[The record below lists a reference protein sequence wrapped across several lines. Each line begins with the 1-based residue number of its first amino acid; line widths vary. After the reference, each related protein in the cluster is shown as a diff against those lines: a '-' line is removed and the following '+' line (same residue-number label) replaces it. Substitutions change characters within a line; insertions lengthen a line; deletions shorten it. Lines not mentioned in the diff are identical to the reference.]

1 MSKLRNQ
8 NPRSEQEQEQ
18 EQEQSPLLIADQTH
32 QHQQQE
38 NQEHRGED
46 DHDTHLDKTLQRLDS
61 LLTLLGFNQSSVF
74 SFGLSCVVFLLIGVS
89 LPVVVLVL
97 SDCSNCEEYQIK
109 AFEIDVVVS
118 QAFLA
123 AASLLCLSHNL
134 RKYGIRKFLFVDRYS
149 GHVERFANEYNQKIC
164 VSCIEY
170 SLFSPYWKETQCIR
184 HDVLEMVSGEY
195 SQDSVRL
202 LVLWIVP
209 CFIMKTAREIIRML
223 YVQHESWWHSVAILL
238 ALVVSWTYV
247 TAIFLSACILFHL
260 VCNLQIIHFD
270 DYGKLLERESDVLVL
285 IQEHVRLRYYLSK
298 ISHRFRI
305 YLLLEFLIVTTSL
318 FVILFQTT
326 VYVGPITYING
337 GDFVVSS
344 VVQVVGILLCLNA
357 AAKISHR
364 AQGIASL
371 ASRWHAFVTCSSSDT
386 SQLLASHSMENMEAL
401 LHMNNSENDLESLN
415 FAAVPTNTQ
424 LASYMSS
431 YHKRQ
436 ALVMYLQTNPGGI
449 TIFGWTVDRGLIN
462 TIFFIE
468 LSLVLFVFGKTV
480 VFASE

>member
-1 MSKLRNQ
+1 MADLNVEVEESKPQ
-8 NPRSEQEQEQ
+8 DQEQ

-164 VSCIEY
+164 
-170 SLFSPYWKETQCIR
+170 
-184 HDVLEMVSGEY
+184 
-195 SQDSVRL
+195 DSVRL

-337 GDFVVSS
+337 GDFV
-344 VVQVVGILLCLNA
+344 
-357 AAKISHR
+357 
-364 AQGIASL
+364 
-371 ASRWHAFVTCSSSDT
+371 
-386 SQLLASHSMENMEAL
+386 
-401 LHMNNSENDLESLN
+401 
-415 FAAVPTNTQ
+415 
-424 LASYMSS
+424 
-431 YHKRQ
+431 
-436 ALVMYLQTNPGGI
+436 TNPGGI